1 MTDRTAQLED
11 EVHTLAQHALALE
24 RKIRTHEA
32 TISRVSNALKK
43 LDRDITQTSYR
54 PRYDEGMINVI
65 NNIRYALGETQ

>member
-32 TISRVSNALKK
+32 TLSRVRSTLAK
-43 LDRDITQTSYR
+43 LDLDITQTSYR
-54 PRYDEGMINVI
+54 PRYDEGMIHVI